1 MEDFVVGS
9 GAPSLHIS
17 PRLLSQAVTGRCIK
31 EISNDQWFP
40 WSVRDGKLGGIGN
53 SCRNTRY
60 NIYCNYV
67 YMYMHIILYYIKL
80 NYIILYYAILY
91 YIIYFIVL
99 YCIILYDIKLY
110 YIISYYIILYYII
123 LYCIVLY

>member
-17 PRLLSQAVTGRCIK
+17 PRLLSPAVTGRCIK

-67 YMYMHIILYYIKL
+67 YIYICMC
-80 NYIILYYAILY
+80 ILY
-91 YIIYFIVL
+91 YIILFYFI
-99 YCIILYDIKLY
+99 LY
-110 YIISYYIILYYII
+110 YNLLYYIILYYII
-123 LYCIVLY
+123 LFYFILYYNLLYYIILYYIIY